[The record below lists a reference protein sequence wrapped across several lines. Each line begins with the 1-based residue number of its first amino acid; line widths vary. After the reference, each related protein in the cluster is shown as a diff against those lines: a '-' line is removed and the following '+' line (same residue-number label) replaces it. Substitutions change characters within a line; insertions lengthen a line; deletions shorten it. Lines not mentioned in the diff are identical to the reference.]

1 MASEVLHDPGMH
13 RYELLVDGTQAG
25 SADYRLGDDEIVF
38 THTEIDPG
46 LRGQGLGKEL
56 ARGALNLVRAESD
69 HRVEALCPFMKRYL
83 AAHPEFQD
91 LTRR

>member
-13 RYELLVDGTQAG
+13 RYELLVDGAQAG
-25 SADYRLGDDEIVF
+25 AADYRLAEGEIVF
-38 THTEIDPG
+38 IHTEIDPG
-46 LRGQGLGKEL
+46 LRGHGLGREL

-69 HRVEALCPFMKRYL
+69 HRVRALCPFMGRFL
-83 AAHPEFQD
+83 EEHPEYQE